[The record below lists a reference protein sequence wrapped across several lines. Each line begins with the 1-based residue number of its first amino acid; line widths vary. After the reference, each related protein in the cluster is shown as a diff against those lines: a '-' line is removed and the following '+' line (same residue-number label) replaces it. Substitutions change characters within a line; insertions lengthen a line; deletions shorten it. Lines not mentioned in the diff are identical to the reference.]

1 MLRPDSRFSKI
12 KEIPWKMIEKE
23 AVLVDTEEGDVIRLN
38 EVGAKIW
45 KSLDEDKTADDI
57 INYIHEDFEANRAV
71 IEKDVL
77 DFLKKL
83 IAMEII
89 YER

>member
-57 INYIHEDFEANRAV
+57 INHIHEDFEANRAV